1 MNNILNNIKQIRLKK
16 GLSQENMA
24 NLLNI
29 EQASYGLIENGKR
42 KLRYE
47 TLEQIAIC
55 FKLNVIDV
63 ITFPEKW
70 SVIDQNKTQEPVEAI
85 IQIKLQSDKKDQV
98 LKLIFGENNLEILNR

>member
-1 MNNILNNIKQIRLKK
+1 MNDILSNIKQLRDKA

-24 NLLNI
+24 NLLNM

-42 KLRYE
+42 KLKYE
-47 TLEQIAIC
+47 TLKQIALC

-70 SVIDQNKTQEPVEAI
+70 SVINENKAHEPVEAI

-98 LKLIFGENNLEILNR
+98 LKLIFGENNLEILNK